1 MNKQVIS
8 LIKLLCTVYLV
19 VIIPKIISNH
29 NKQKK
34 IIIDN
39 TKTEYITSLENLIKN
54 KASFYW
60 LKNQNLALF
69 CDNIDTKAINT
80 LIDNRFKIKTIYLI
94 NNSLNLLDKNQ
105 NLISKNIKILNW
117 DNYQKDNIKI
127 NFKNIDSIV
136 FNIKNTGFR
145 GDNCFNNLLEI
156 MELNQKLN
164 KKIVILDQPN
174 PVAKYIE
181 GPGQIPLQHGLTTG
195 ELAQY
200 FNNYVL
206 KKPVNL
212 SVIPMIGWQRAN
224 YIDATEGTQQKVLLS
239 LLNEITPINLN
250 LDNTL
255 ASQALLLP
263 KNSLTPWEIDRLKK
277 IFSKFGLDSQNYFYK
292 DIKNNI
298 ELSGVKINK
307 INDLNNFSYFN
318 SMLTVATFLKNRKNI
333 KLNYSDSF
341 DKILASK
348 ETKDFLTDNIN
359 FEAFRNQTEK
369 SLQKFYTKSKGLMLY
384 KPYPEINNIKILK
397 I

>member
-1 MNKQVIS
+1 MNKQIIS

-34 IIIDN
+34 VIIDN

-69 CDNIDTKAINT
+69 CENIDTEIINT
-80 LIDNRFKIKTIYLI
+80 LINNRFKLKQVFILNNNNNNIKI
-94 NNSLNLLDKNQ
+94 LN
-105 NLISKNIKILNW
+105 KNIKILTW
-117 DNYQKDNIKI
+117 DNYQKNNIKSI
-127 NFKNIDSIV
+127 FKNIDSII
-136 FNIKNTGFR
+136 FNVKNTGLR
-145 GDNCFNNLLEI
+145 GDNCFNNLLEL
-156 MELNQKLN
+156 MELNLKIN
-164 KKIVILDQPN
+164 KKMVILDQPN

-200 FNNYVL
+200 FNNYIL
-206 KKPVNL
+206 KKPINL

-224 YIDATEGTQQKVLLS
+224 YIDNTENTQQKMLLS
-239 LLNEITPINLN
+239 LLNEIKPINLN

-255 ASQALLLP
+255 SSQALLFP
-263 KNSLTPWEIDRLKK
+263 KNSLTPWEINRLKL

-307 INDLNNFSYFN
+307 IHDLNNFSYFN

-341 DKILASK
+341 YKILASK
-348 ETKDFLTDNIN
+348 ETKDFLMDNIN
-359 FEAFRNQTEK
+359 YETFRNKTEK
-369 SLQKFYTKSKGLMLY
+369 SLQDFYVKSKSFMLY